1 MSDFNFLKNKNKSV
15 TMNLN
20 KIDGISFKKNTRSK
34 VSKALEYA

>member
-34 VSKALEYA
+34 GPTALEYA